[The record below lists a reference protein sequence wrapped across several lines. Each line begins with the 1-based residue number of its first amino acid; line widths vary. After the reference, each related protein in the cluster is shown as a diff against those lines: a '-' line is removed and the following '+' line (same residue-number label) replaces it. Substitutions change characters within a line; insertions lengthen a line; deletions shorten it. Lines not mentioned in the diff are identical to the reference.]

1 MTMTMTIRKAT
12 IWDTADITHMWS
24 AMQTEIAIPYRTA
37 DNREMERFYFGI
49 TARLQRNDWHILIAE
64 VNGRPAGFIMGNIL
78 MYEYGNSNII
88 GNCDHL
94 FVKPEY
100 RGSGIGSKLIE
111 ELNNWVKACGAKI
124 AEFTT
129 VYDEKLIRKWQHRG
143 YIPSQVIY
151 TKEV

>member
-1 MTMTMTIRKAT
+1 MVGELIRKAT
-12 IWDTADITHMWS
+12 IWDTQDITKMWS
-24 AMQTEIAIPYRTA
+24 EMQDEIAIPYRTA
-37 DNREMERFYFGI
+37 DDREMERFYFGVI
-49 TARLQRNDWHILIAE
+49 ARLQRSDWHILIAE
-64 VNGRPAGFIMGNIL
+64 DGNKPAGFIMGNIL
-78 MYEYGNSNII
+78 RYEYGNSDII

-100 RGSGIGSKLIE
+100 RGSGIGSQLIT
-111 ELNNWVKACGAKI
+111 ELNNWAKISGATI